1 MPYRHRCSALR
12 QPETYRIKIETMN
25 KQKKRFPKRTSII
38 LMIGLFLTVSCGPK
52 EYKIIPLE
60 SLDPKLKKT
69 GSTIVK
75 DFLTSLN
82 HEKGARYLIDHD
94 YMTPLFHGR
103 IIRQTEMYNEAH
115 SMISMTIG
123 KVSTYSLFQVV
134 DKGIIK
140 TMRYKLVTDTDDME
154 FIEFKIDVNLDYGLA
169 DYYLYLTSKDGFLKR
184 ENVLPKAI
192 K

>member
-1 MPYRHRCSALR
+1 MKSLTKGA
-12 QPETYRIKIETMN
+12 
-25 KQKKRFPKRTSII
+25 SIF

-52 EYKIIPLE
+52 EYKKIPLE

-69 GSTIVK
+69 GSLIVK
-75 DFLTSLN
+75 DILTSIT
-82 HEKGARYLIDHD
+82 HEDGARYLLNKA
-94 YMTPLFHGR
+94 YMTPLVHGR
-103 IIRQTEMYNEAH
+103 IMRYMDMYNGAYA
-115 SMISMTIG
+115 MIPMTIG

-140 TMRYKLVTDTDDME
+140 TMRYKLVTDTDDMK
-154 FIEFKIDVNLDYGLA
+154 FIELKIDVNIEYGLA
-169 DYYLYLTSKDGFLKR
+169 DYYLYLTSKDGFLQR